1 MPGTCF
7 EGVAISC
14 IDASTLKAYRETEYG
29 VEDDAPF
36 YLSIGRFSEPLARLQ
51 ARHGVDCSAYLT
63 ACNPFGRL
71 AGAGFNARRQRQLAD
86 DLRGMNRLFLS
97 GAGRHPN
104 GTWPPE
110 PSFLVL
116 GLTRGEARA
125 LGDKYE
131 QNAVVCCGP
140 RAVPRLVLLR

>member
-1 MPGTCF
+1 MT
-7 EGVAISC
+7 ISC
-14 IDASTLKAYRETEYG
+14 IDAATLKAYRETEYG
-29 VEDDAPF
+29 VEDDTPF
-36 YLSIGRFSEPLARLQ
+36 FLTIGRFSEPLARLH

-71 AGAGFNARRQRQLAD
+71 VDAQLNVRRQQQLAG
-86 DLRGMNRLFLS
+86 DLRDMNRLFLC
-97 GAGRHPN
+97 GAGRHPA

-110 PSFLVL
+110 SSFLVL
-116 GLTRGEARA
+116 GLTRDEARV
-125 LGDKYE
+125 LGNKYE